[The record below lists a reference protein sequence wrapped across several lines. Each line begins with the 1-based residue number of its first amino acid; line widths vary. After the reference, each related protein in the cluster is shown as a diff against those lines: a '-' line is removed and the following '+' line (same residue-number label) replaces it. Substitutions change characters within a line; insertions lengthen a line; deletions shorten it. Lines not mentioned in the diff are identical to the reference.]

1 MTTPSTTCPS
11 SFTFTVLGKPAPQGS
26 KRHVGRGILLES
38 SKRCKPWR
46 QDVKYAALEA
56 LPDGWYAMMDKP
68 ILVSVTF
75 IFARPNDQFI
85 NNKPGPDRLKPDAPQ
100 HCTKRIGDIDKLSR
114 AVLDSCTSICFE
126 DDAQVI
132 ALNAQ
137 KRYATRN
144 EQPSAIITI
153 AAIS

>member
-1 MTTPSTTCPS
+1 MSD

-56 LPDGWYAMMDKP
+56 LPHGWYAMMDKP

-75 IFARPNDQFI
+75 IFARPKGHFRTN
-85 NNKPGPDRLKPDAPQ
+85 GELKPKAPS
-100 HCTKRIGDIDKLSR
+100 HCTARVGDTDKLCRSI
-114 AVLDSCTSICFE
+114 LDALSNSVFS
-126 DDAQVI
+126 DDSQVI

>member
-1 MTTPSTTCPS
+1 LTTCPS

-75 IFARPNDQFI
+75 IFARPKGHFRTN
-85 NNKPGPDRLKPDAPQ
+85 GELKPKAPS
-100 HCTKRIGDIDKLSR
+100 HCTARVGDTDKLCRSI
-114 AVLDSCTSICFE
+114 LDALSNSVFS
-126 DDAQVI
+126 DDSQVI

>member
-1 MTTPSTTCPS
+1 MVSSCPN

-38 SKRCKPWR
+38 SKRLKPWR

-75 IFARPNDQFI
+75 IFARPKGHFRTN
-85 NNKPGPDRLKPDAPQ
+85 GELKPKAPS
-100 HCTKRIGDIDKLSR
+100 HCTARIGDVDKLSR
-114 AVLDSCTSICFE
+114 AVLDSCTGVCFE
-126 DDAQVI
+126 DDATVI

-137 KRYATRN
+137 KRYASRN

>member
-1 MTTPSTTCPS
+1 M
-11 SFTFTVLGKPAPQGS
+11 LGKPAPQGS
-26 KRHVGRGILLES
+26 KRHVGKGIMVEA

-46 QDVKYAALEA
+46 QDVRYAALEA

-75 IFARPNDQFI
+75 IFARPKGHFRTN
-85 NNKPGPDRLKPDAPQ
+85 GELKPKAPS
-100 HCTKRIGDIDKLSR
+100 HCTARVGDTDKLCRSI
-114 AVLDSCTSICFE
+114 LDALSNSVFS
-126 DDAQVI
+126 DDSQVI

>member
-1 MTTPSTTCPS
+1 ME
-11 SFTFTVLGKPAPQGS
+11 AS
-26 KRHVGRGILLES
+26 KHR
-38 SKRCKPWR
+38 KPWR

-56 LPDGWYAMMDKP
+56 LPDGWYAMIDKP
-68 ILVSVTF
+68 ILVSITF
-75 IFARPNDQFI
+75 IFARPKVHFRTNG
-85 NNKPGPDRLKPDAPQ
+85 KLKPKAPS
-100 HCTKRIGDIDKLSR
+100 HCTARIGDVDKLSR
-114 AVLDSCTSICFE
+114 AVLDGLTEICFN

-137 KRYATRN
+137 KRYARN

>member
-1 MTTPSTTCPS
+1 M
-11 SFTFTVLGKPAPQGS
+11 VEA
-26 KRHVGRGILLES
+26 

-46 QDVKYAALEA
+46 QDVRHTALEL

-75 IFARPNDQFI
+75 VFARPKGHFRTN
-85 NNKPGPDRLKPDAPQ
+85 GELKPKAPS
-100 HCTKRIGDIDKLSR
+100 HCTARIGDVDKLSR
-114 AVLDSCTSICFE
+114 AVLDGLTEICFN

-137 KRYATRN
+137 KRYARN

-153 AAIS
+153 AAIG

>member
-1 MTTPSTTCPS
+1 MDSLCPN

-75 IFARPNDQFI
+75 IFARPKGHFRTN
-85 NNKPGPDRLKPDAPQ
+85 GELKPKAPS
-100 HCTKRIGDIDKLSR
+100 HCTARVGDTDKLCRSI
-114 AVLDSCTSICFE
+114 LDALSNSVFS
-126 DDAQVI
+126 DDSQVI

-153 AAIS
+153 AAIG